1 MILIADDFESEITLL
16 SGILSELGFTD
27 LIIAHDGA
35 EAIKA
40 LESGV
45 EFQAVITDYNMP
57 FRNGGEVVE
66 RALELGVKKILLRSS
81 HSVVTLRTKLAEI
94 GVNNLESVEIIC
106 KKDFDATELKIYLNE
121 FLSKQLELF

>member
-1 MILIADDFESEITLL
+1 MILIADDFESEIALL

-27 LIIAHDGA
+27 FIVAHDGA
-35 EAIKA
+35 EAIQA
-40 LESGV
+40 LESGAAF
-45 EFQAVITDYNMP
+45 ETVITDYNMP
-57 FRNGGEVVE
+57 FRNGGEVVD

-94 GVNNLESVEIIC
+94 GVNDLECVEIIC

-121 FLSKQLELF
+121 FLS